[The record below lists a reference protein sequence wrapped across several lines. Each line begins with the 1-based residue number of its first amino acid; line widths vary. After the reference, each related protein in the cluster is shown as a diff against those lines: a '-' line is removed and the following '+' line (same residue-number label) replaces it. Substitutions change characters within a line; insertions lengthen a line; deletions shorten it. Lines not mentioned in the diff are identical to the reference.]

1 MPTKTLSKSFV
12 YLFIL
17 LASAGFIFGFAW
29 QEWDRTKVLEIYVF
43 DLKSNEATFIRT
55 PNDKRILING
65 GANSGIIRQLTKI
78 LPFYSRKIDTIIATD
93 TNGNNVSGL
102 IDILKRYSVD
112 KVILPAITLES
123 LGLSTTTDQIYSVF
137 LDMIKEKGIRI
148 EQVKEGDKVEF
159 DSVSF
164 NFLFPT
170 ASESFKYSKASAPQ
184 LVMNISYGKNS
195 IMLLNNVTSKIQ
207 KFIASGTAPI
217 ADTFPPRAINRSAPL
232 RLSTGSVGLGSA
244 DVLIIFNNASPDNL
258 ATELMSKL
266 KPKNLIYLKSLT
278 SSNPKSAIS
287 KDEKVDSLFYLLDDH
302 RFNLKE
308 KGTIKI
314 ISNGSLLEIGE

>member
-195 IMLLNNVTSKIQ
+195 IMLLNNVKYKIQ
-207 KFIASGTAPI
+207 KLIA
-217 ADTFPPRAINRSAPL
+217 
-232 RLSTGSVGLGSA
+232 
-244 DVLIIFNNASPDNL
+244 
-258 ATELMSKL
+258 
-266 KPKNLIYLKSLT
+266 
-278 SSNPKSAIS
+278 
-287 KDEKVDSLFYLLDDH
+287 
-302 RFNLKE
+302 
-308 KGTIKI
+308 
-314 ISNGSLLEIGE
+314 